1 MKHIFY
7 AALFCSF
14 SAHAMNEQPE
24 PAHQMLMQCGE
35 FPKTFKERRF
45 SNYSLSL
52 SSKSNLLAGLRT
64 NSDDGTEVKIWDS
77 SLGTERASLSM
88 QDTTQAM
95 LLSRDDNSLFL
106 GRGKVVEIWDVETQL
121 QKVKANISI
130 CNDGNL
136 CFAEHPSEPTL
147 AVGSG
152 CGCNEPNNLSFVDLR
167 SGQETKVVAMPRCLV
182 SLAYCPNGEK
192 LAFLWEGLIPSHRVS
207 PPCIIVESANPH
219 AVLKSYE
226 GNMFSFSEA
235 RDSDAIIEGFCL
247 AFDAE
252 DKLHYGY
259 GNRHDGTIFSKNLDT
274 GAITRS
280 KGTSQIVGFTFNPT
294 KKQFITCKNNAIAMW
309 RPEEISHAALSIV
322 QRAKKALDTLA
333 QEKEGIEALEK
344 WERQW
349 VSDHVRDL
357 AKWAANLTFND
368 PDLK

>member
-7 AALFCSF
+7 AVLFCSF
-14 SAHAMNEQPE
+14 NAWAMEEQPE

-35 FPKTFKERRF
+35 FPHTFKEGRF
-45 SNYSLSL
+45 SHYSLSL

-64 NSDDGTEVKIWDS
+64 NSDDGTEVKVWDS
-77 SLGTERASLSM
+77 NLGTERASLSM
-88 QDTTQAM
+88 PNTTEAM
-95 LLSRDDNSLFL
+95 LLSRDDSSLFL
-106 GRGKVVEIWDVETQL
+106 GRGKVVEIWDVETQQ
-121 QKVKANISI
+121 QKAKANISI
-130 CNDGNL
+130 CNDGYL
-136 CFAEHPSEPTL
+136 CFAEHPGEPTL

-167 SGQETKVVAMPRCLV
+167 SGQETKVVQMPRCLI
-182 SLAYCPNGEK
+182 SLAYCPKGEK
-192 LAFLWEGLIPSHRVS
+192 LAFIWQALIPTNQVS
-207 PPCIIVESANPH
+207 PCMIVEAANPH

-226 GNMFSFSEA
+226 RKVFPEA
-235 RDSDAIIEGFCL
+235 RESDIIEGVGF
-247 AFDAE
+247 AFDFDA
-252 DKLHYGY
+252 DDALHYGY
-259 GNRHDGTIFSKNLDT
+259 GNRNDGTIFSKNLDS

-280 KGTSQIVGFTFNPT
+280 KGSGPMVGFTFSPN
-294 KKQFITCKNNAIAMW
+294 KKQFITCKNSAIAMW
-309 RPEEISHAALSIV
+309 RPEEISQAALSIV

-357 AKWAANLTFND
+357 AKWAANLTLSD